1 MRRWLLTIL
10 LALAAATPIFSQ
22 GILIPEII
30 NYSKKAYESGN
41 QNRYIDQDQRGL
53 MYFANEDGLLV
64 FDGTY
69 WKTYPLPN
77 GSIVRSL
84 AVQGDRIYVGG
95 QQEIGYFF
103 FDKKGALSYQSLK
116 SLIPPGET
124 EFSDVWHL
132 MCYRGD
138 VFFRSNKR
146 IFQYRPEGKD
156 AGGGEGKITAYKSI
170 NWGFLGVNKDLLI
183 AQQYEN
189 GLVVFKEGR
198 WVPLRSRY
206 EFANDKMG
214 VRSVTALGANKTLV
228 TTLRS
233 GVYVIDGGATN
244 EGAIT
249 KFESPSMAAISA
261 DLIQYSG
268 AIDTTRI
275 VIGTR
280 LGGYYVVNT
289 KGEMLQHVTKQEGL
303 QSNTVNTVFVDNDKN
318 IWLGLNNGI
327 DLVIYNSAINHI
339 NPNHDNKS
347 PGYSAALYNDKL
359 FIGTGMGLF
368 SIPVAGAG
376 QTSFSPVKN
385 GNGLVWGLSVVNGQ
399 LLVGRSDGAY
409 VVSDGVC
416 NPIDTSTGF
425 WFFQP
430 LSAGQPCPRVI
441 AGTYNGVNVYNY
453 ENGKFVNP
461 RYHSFFESAKYTVV
475 AGNEIWVAHPYQ
487 GLYKI
492 SFNDTGAPVNRPYR
506 DVRGIL
512 SSGHNYLFKIQ
523 DKIVLVTR
531 RGIYAYDR
539 ALGDFVVS
547 TFFQKIFGA
556 SYISY
561 LREDTQGNI
570 WFVEEKKPG
579 VIDMSSPE
587 NPVKVYFPELNNRI
601 LGNDEEFIYPINK
614 NNILFSSEAGFY
626 HLDYEKYK
634 ETGRRLRVLLRSV
647 TAIYQRDS
655 VLFGGYRLGRDS
667 IEPGDIYTFSP
678 TIRYKWNSLH
688 FEFSSPYFG
697 GLVEYSC
704 RLTGYEKGW
713 SAWSKKTERTYTN
726 LPAGTYVFEVSARNN
741 IGGQSSLSQFYFTIS
756 PPWYKTYIA
765 YFFYLLIIVAVM
777 YFFYWRQQRKYILQH
792 NERLRKQREKFDEEQ
807 KRLQYQHQL
816 EIEKNE
822 KEIIRLKNIKLE
834 SEVQHNEAELAS
846 NTMNLLQKRELL
858 NKIKDEILA
867 VQDEQ
872 EDERRLKNIR
882 RIIKII
888 NEELDVSDDWEKFSV
903 YFDKTNND
911 FLRTL
916 KDNYPLLTPTDLKLC
931 AYLRLNL
938 STKAIAELLNL
949 SIRGVES
956 SRYRLRKKLDL
967 AGEVSLSDFL
977 GGIGNDTQH

>member
-1 MRRWLLTIL
+1 MKERLLTIL
-10 LALAAATPIFSQ
+10 FTLAVATPLFSQ

-30 NYSKKAYESGN
+30 NYSKKTYESGN
-41 QNRYIDQDQRGL
+41 QNRSIDQDKRGL
-53 MYFANEDGLLV
+53 LYFANDDGLLV

-84 AVQGDRIYVGG
+84 AVEGDRIYVGG

-103 FDKKGALSYQSLK
+103 FDKKGSLVYQSLK
-116 SLIPPGET
+116 PQIPPGET
-124 EFSDVWHL
+124 EFSDVWHV
-132 MCYRGD
+132 MGYRGD
-138 VFFRSNKR
+138 IFFRSNKR
-146 IFQYRPEGKD
+146 IFQYKPGERD
-156 AGGGEGKITAYKSI
+156 AGGGAGKIIAYRSI

-189 GLVVFKEGR
+189 GLVVFKEGQ
-198 WVPLRSRY
+198 WVPLHSAY
-206 EFANDKMG
+206 DFSKDKVG
-214 VRSVTALGANKTLV
+214 VRSVSLFGSNKTLV
-228 TTLRS
+228 TTLRW
-233 GVYVIDGGATN
+233 GVYLIDGG
-244 EGAIT
+244 EIT
-249 KFESPSMAAISA
+249 KFESPGLSAISTE
-261 DLIQYSG
+261 LIQYSST
-268 AIDTTRI
+268 IDTTQL

-280 LGGYYVVNT
+280 LGGYYVINT
-289 KGEMLQHVTKQEGL
+289 RGEILQHVTKQEGL
-303 QSNTVNTVFVDNDKN
+303 QSNTVNTVYVDNEKN

-339 NPNHDNKS
+339 NPLHDNKS
-347 PGYSAALYNDKL
+347 PGYSAALYNDQL
-359 FIGTGMGLF
+359 YIGTGIGLY
-368 SIPVAGAG
+368 SIPVSANFEMGGAG
-376 QTSFSPVKN
+376 FSPVKN
-385 GNGLVWGLSVVNGQ
+385 GNGLVWGLSVVNDQ
-399 LLVGRSDGAY
+399 LLVGRNDGAF
-409 VVSDGVC
+409 VVSNGAC
-416 NPIDTSTGF
+416 TPIDTSTGF

-430 LSAGQPCPRVI
+430 LSARQPCPRII

-453 ENGKFVNP
+453 EGGKFINP
-461 RYHSFFESAKYTVV
+461 KYHSFFESAKYTVV
-475 AGNEIWVAHPYQ
+475 AGNDIWVAHPYQ

-492 SFNDTGAPVNRPYR
+492 SFNDTGAPVNKPYR

-512 SSGHNYLFKIQ
+512 SSGHNYLFKVH

-531 RGIYAYDR
+531 KGMYEYDKT
-539 ALGDFVVS
+539 LGDFIPS
-547 TFFQKIFGA
+547 AFLQKIFGVA
-556 SYISY
+556 NISY

-579 VIDMSSPE
+579 VVDMSSPE
-587 NPVKVYFPELNNRI
+587 NPVRIYFPELNNRI

-614 NNILFSSEAGFY
+614 NNVLFSSETGFY
-626 HLDYEKYK
+626 HLNYEKYK
-634 ETGRRLRVLLRSV
+634 ETNRGLRVLLRSV
-647 TAIYQRDS
+647 TAVYLRDS
-655 VLFGGYRLGRDS
+655 TLFGGYRLRRDS
-667 IEPGDIYTFSP
+667 LEPGDIYSFTP

-704 RLTGYEKGW
+704 RLAGYDKEW

-726 LPAGTYVFEVSARNN
+726 LPAGNYVFEVSARNN
-741 IGGQSSLSQFYFTIS
+741 VGGQSSLSQFLFTIS
-756 PPWYKTYIA
+756 PPWYRTFIA
-765 YFFYLLIIVAVM
+765 YFFYLMGIVAVM
-777 YFFYWRQQRKYILQH
+777 YFFYKRQQRKYILQH
-792 NERLRKQREKFDEEQ
+792 NDRLRKQREKFDEEQ
-807 KRLQYQHQL
+807 KRLQYLHQL

-822 KEIIRLKNIKLE
+822 KEIIRLQNIKLE

-858 NKIKDEILA
+858 NKIKEEILK
-867 VQDEQ
+867 VQEEQ
-872 EDERRLKNIR
+872 EDDKRLKNIR

-967 AGEVSLSDFL
+967 ANEVSLSDFL
-977 GGIGNDTQH
+977 GAIGSRT